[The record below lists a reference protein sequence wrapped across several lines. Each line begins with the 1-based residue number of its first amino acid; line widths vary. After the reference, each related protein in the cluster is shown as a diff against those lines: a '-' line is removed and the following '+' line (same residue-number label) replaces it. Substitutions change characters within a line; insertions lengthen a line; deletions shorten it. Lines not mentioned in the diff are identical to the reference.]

1 MSPRTHGDMEA
12 DRAAPREA
20 APATGAPVHPVL
32 ILQRQIGN
40 RATAQLV
47 ARAATTK
54 KTKKH
59 PVVVEGESVIVTSA
73 AEETE
78 AKTIITTIRDTH
90 GITVDSLKAA
100 TATKDAYQNA
110 PKKARD
116 KIKALPWRMKDLR
129 AVKRAVEHY
138 APILG
143 KARATSKRSKA
154 AQEATTLGK
163 VNTSITEDTK
173 KGRIDPG
180 TLGEFFDTDRA
191 FAIYKSSET
200 RTPDFSNVEKQ
211 IEATTTHE
219 LAHGLMY
226 YMIHDFMR
234 ATGGYWRDEDT
245 KANKKGAEK
254 PPTTYGRKNARE
266 DLCESVMLYFCDEK
280 RLKKKCP
287 KRHAAID
294 AAVKAWTTPT
304 PTPKPKPKPTATPT
318 PTSATATATA
328 PVSTTAAPV
337 TPAWDPEAVAF

>member
-1 MSPRTHGDMEA
+1 VVSPRTHDASEA
-12 DRAAPREA
+12 DRAALREA
-20 APATGAPVHPVL
+20 APAALTPEHPVL
-32 ILQRQIGN
+32 VLQRQIGN

-47 ARAATTK
+47 ARAGTTK

-59 PVVVEGESVIVTSA
+59 PVVVEGETVIVTSV

-90 GITVDSLKAA
+90 GIAVDSLKAA
-100 TATKDAYQNA
+100 TATKDAYKNA

-173 KGRIDPG
+173 KGRVDPR
-180 TLGEFFDTDRA
+180 TLGEFYDTDRA

-200 RTPDFSNVEKQ
+200 NREDFANVEKQ

-226 YMIHDFMR
+226 YMINDFMK

-254 PPTTYGRKNARE
+254 PPTAYGRKNARE

-280 RLKKKCP
+280 RLKRKCP

-304 PTPKPKPKPTATPT
+304 PTPTPTATPT
-318 PTSATATATA
+318 PTSATAPA
-328 PVSTTAAPV
+328 STTAAPV
-337 TPAWDPEAVAF
+337 TPAWDTEAVAF